1 MGLAMEPRQL
11 LAALSGSF
19 GEVLVPPTATDLDI
33 PSDGLFVSD
42 GFEVVGGDADRGAR
56 QAYSASGAG
65 NAVEYFESLLSAGG
79 GTGSNRG
86 FVSEA
91 VPYGDAALYV
101 GNSAG
106 MADPVQPTYWLSPIL
121 VDGGSGAT
129 GSQVGGG
136 YLALSNSDGRYVGSS
151 TNAVF
156 GDPGELPQ
164 GLPGLGAFVAVDISS
179 NGEFIAGSLLWQADG
194 SGYDVYST
202 SSFDFTTSG
211 GVPSWRGVE
220 VDDAGNAYF
229 AGEYFNLTTFETEV
243 GFWSEAGEFLGS
255 LGSDFADFDIVNGE
269 VIAAVNSGSEGWL
282 VRPSD
287 MSSVAIS
294 DLIGSPA
301 TFPAKGLFTTDGQ
314 LGLLLEN
321 SSGPF
326 VTVIETLDTP
336 TVITVDSA
344 VHQGNY
350 APHVLSMSTKTLQLA
365 LRGTATFDVTQL
377 DRATLFVGDERN
389 TVSGKI
395 TSIKFTDVNADGF
408 RDAVIKVQ
416 TSTALRADTTRLRIT
431 GRTLTGEE
439 FDGSRTVTMTTQT
452 WQAHWQATS
461 GSGWRTIFDAYKRGL
476 KRTWW

>member
-1 MGLAMEPRQL
+1 MGLALESRQL

-19 GEVLVPPTATDLDI
+19 GEVLVPPTATDLDV
-33 PSDGLFVSD
+33 PSDGLFVGD

-91 VPYGDAALYV
+91 VPYGDGALYV
-101 GNSAG
+101 GDAAG
-106 MADPVQPTYWLSPIL
+106 MVDTQQPVYWMILTSPI
-121 VDGGSGAT
+121 GG
-129 GSQVGGG
+129 VGGG
-136 YLALSNSDGRYVGSS
+136 GLADGGRFDAVAGNGFFVGTDDFAIASAPES
-151 TNAVF
+151 T
-156 GDPGELPQ
+156 PSY
-164 GLPGLGAFVAVDISS
+164 LPGTSANLAVDISS
-179 NGEFIAGSLLWQADG
+179 NSEFIAGDYLWQSDSSG
-194 SGYDVYST
+194 GYDVYST
-202 SSFDFTTSG
+202 SSFDFTVSSS
-211 GVPSWRGVE
+211 VPTWYGVE
-220 VDDAGNAYF
+220 VDAAGNAFF
-229 AGEYFNLTTFETEV
+229 AGEYFNLTTLETEV
-243 GFWSEAGEFLGS
+243 GFWSETGQFLGS

-269 VIAAVNSGSEGWL
+269 VIAAVNTGSEGRL

-314 LGLLLEN
+314 LGLLLAN

-336 TVITVDSA
+336 AVITVDCA

-350 APHVLSMSTKTLQLA
+350 AANVLSLGVRTFEVGLKGS
-365 LRGTATFDVTQL
+365 ATFDVTKI
-377 DRATLFVGDERN
+377 DKATLFVGDERN
-389 TVSGKI
+389 TTTGRI
-395 TSIKFTDVNADGF
+395 TSIKFTDENQDGF
-408 RDAVIKVQ
+408 KDAIIKVQ
-416 TSTALRADTTRLRIT
+416 TSSTLRVDTARLKIT
-431 GRTLTGEE
+431 GKTTTGDA
-439 FDGSRTVTMTTQT
+439 FDGSRAVTMTAQS

-461 GSGWRTIFDAYKRGL
+461 GAEWRSLFDAYKRGL